1 MHFRNLKQA
10 LNQRLRL
17 KSVRIII
24 KLNEIAWLK
33 LYIDM
38 NTDLRINQKMILKKI
53 LLSWWIMLFLE
64 KVWKRWENIEISN
77 LSQQKEEKII
87 CC

>member
-10 LNQRLRL
+10 LNQRLGL

>member
-38 NTDLRINQKMILKKI
+38 NTDLRINQKMILEKI